1 MSEDENPL
9 KEALK
14 TFAGLGGKEEIEE
27 TRSQDPEETG
37 VEDVPVRE
45 TRVPSAEALEDD
57 GVISQPSP
65 EVPRRGEE
73 Q

>member
-14 TFAGLGGKEEIEE
+14 TFVGVGGQEEIEE
-27 TRSQDPEETG
+27 TRSQDPEEAG
-37 VEDVPVRE
+37 VRDVPVPE

-57 GVISQPSP
+57 GVINESSAQI
-65 EVPRRGEE
+65 PRRREE